1 MRVLPILVTFC
12 LLQVLMCVSLEVTTD
27 SLNNAVKKSAP
38 FLKVFHQ
45 DSLSLGNR
53 DTLSNV
59 QLLYPVLGSGNI
71 QFKFDDFGLLH
82 IKYVNLRLRVTGT
95 NRARVVSFSVAS
107 TFNAELSNFVWEQV
121 YAIKINEKQ
130 DGKLELKKTK
140 TSESQISFNINKLT
154 SKSINSKIDIKEIET
169 NIKAQIKLLNFE
181 PLRQQLRKITELIF
195 ETLQA
200 DLNK

>member
-1 MRVLPILVTFC
+1 MKALPILVTFC
-12 LLQVLMCVSLEVTTD
+12 LLQVLMCVSLEVTID
-27 SLNNAVKKSAP
+27 NLNNAVKKSAP

-59 QLLYPVLGSGNI
+59 RLRYPVLGSGNI

-82 IKYVNLRLRVTGT
+82 IKYVNLRLTVSGN
-95 NRARVVSFSVAS
+95 NRARVVNFSVSS

-121 YAIKINEKQ
+121 YAVKLNERT
-130 DGKLELKKTK
+130 DGKIELKKTK
-140 TSESQISFNINKLT
+140 TSESQINFNVNKLT
-154 SKSINSKIDIKEIET
+154 SKTVNSKIDIKEIET
-169 NIKAQIKLLNFE
+169 NIKVQIKLLNFE
-181 PLRQQLRKITELIF
+181 PLRQQLRKITDLIF
-195 ETLQA
+195 ETLQS

>member
-1 MRVLPILVTFC
+1 MKVLPILVTFC
-12 LLQVLMCVSLEVTTD
+12 LLQVLMCVSLEVTVDT
-27 SLNNAVKKSAP
+27 LNNAVKKSAP

-45 DSLSLGNR
+45 ETLSLGNR

-59 QLLYPVLGSGNI
+59 QLHYPVLGSGNI

-82 IKYVNLRLRVTGT
+82 IKYVNLRLRVSGN
-95 NRARVVSFSVAS
+95 NRARVVNFSVAS

-121 YAIKINEKQ
+121 YAVKLNEKA
-130 DGKLELKKTK
+130 DGKIELKKTK
-140 TSESQISFNINKLT
+140 TSESQTSFNINKLT
-154 SKSINSKIDIKEIET
+154 SKTVNSKIDIKEIET
-169 NIKAQIKLLNFE
+169 NIKVQIKLLNFE

>member
-1 MRVLPILVTFC
+1 MKVLPILVTFC

-27 SLNNAVKKSAP
+27 TLNNAVKKSAP

-45 DSLSLGNR
+45 ETLSLGNR

-59 QLLYPVLGSGNI
+59 QLHYPVLGSGNI

-82 IKYVNLRLRVTGT
+82 IKYVNLRLRVTGN
-95 NRARVVSFSVAS
+95 NRARVVNFSVAS

-121 YAIKINEKQ
+121 YAVKLNEKA
-130 DGKLELKKTK
+130 DGKIELKKTK
-140 TSESQISFNINKLT
+140 TSESQTSFNINKLT
-154 SKSINSKIDIKEIET
+154 SKTVNSKIDIKEIET

-181 PLRQQLRKITELIF
+181 PLRQQLRKVTELIF